1 MHMCLI
7 PMHHVLVLIFARSVV
22 TVAVAVTTNITVGTA
37 VAVAVGIVVGV
48 GVRSSVTTTLSL
60 AIPGK
65 VSMPTLGTSIATPT
79 TTFVLAVSATRII
92 MPRLVWDIL
101 AVAIIGADY
110 ASIVSNVTVVDVPS
124 IAIIVSTIIG
134 AADVVSNATVA
145 MVYCC
150 FPCCGRW
157 SLTPT

>member
-1 MHMCLI
+1 MDEATASIDIDTDAFVDM
-7 PMHHVLVLIFARSVV
+7 FADVSADIAVGVDV
-22 TVAVAVTTNITVGTA
+22 T
-37 VAVAVGIVVGV
+37 VAVGIVVGV

-79 TTFVLAVSATRII
+79 TTFVLAVTATRII

-124 IAIIVSTIIG
+124 ICIAAITVSTIIR

-150 FPCCGRW
+150 SRLQEGQQSFR
-157 SLTPT
+157 